1 MTDATQFQLNGDGA
15 LRHLLTTEGM
25 SAAILTEIL
34 DTAESFL
41 PASHE
46 PPRKVPLLRG
56 STVATLFFEPSTRTR
71 TTFEVAAKRLS
82 ADVIDMQLEY
92 SSKNKGEDDV
102 DTLFTLQAMG
112 VDLFVIRHPENGAT
126 ANFASHVAPDVAVLN
141 AGDGSNAHPT
151 QALLDAFTIR
161 RHRPDFHNLS
171 VAIVGDVRH
180 SRVAQS
186 NIHALK
192 TLGVPDIRVVAPEGL
207 MLEDPDRLGVTPAYT
222 LADGIRDADV
232 VMGLRIQRER
242 MHHERVPSVDEYHR
256 QFGLTRQTLGGL
268 KPEAIIMHPGPINR
282 GVEID
287 AETAY
292 GPQSVILEQVRNGI
306 AIRMAVMA
314 IIAGNVKKAA
324 SHAADTAG

>member
-1 MTDATQFQLNGDGA
+1 MTDPAQFQLDAHGR

-25 SAAILTEIL
+25 PADILTEIL
-34 DTAESFL
+34 DTAASFL
-41 PASHE
+41 PASKE

-56 STVATLFFEPSTRTR
+56 STVANLFFEPSTRTR

-82 ADVIDMQLEY
+82 ADVIDMQLEH

-102 DTLFTLQAMG
+102 DTLYTLQAMG
-112 VDLFVIRHPENGAT
+112 VDLFVIRHPENGA
-126 ANFASHVAPDVAVLN
+126 AAHFARHVAPDVAVLN

-151 QALLDAFTIR
+151 QALLDALTIR

-207 MLEDPDRLGVTPAYT
+207 MLEDPSKLGVTPVFT
-222 LADGIRDADV
+222 LAEGIRDVDV

-242 MHHERVPSVDEYHR
+242 MHHERVPSVEEYHR
-256 QFGLTRQTLGGL
+256 QFGLTRHTLGGL

-287 AETAY
+287 ADTAY

-324 SHAADTAG
+324 GDQTQA